1 MPITF
6 FLEPNTIYK
15 VGECPIKFSAYVK
28 GVRFVSTIGY
38 SVSPTMWDKVSCEVK
53 RGYFN
58 SKKIPYNKINAR
70 ITNLKNGFI
79 AFENDL
85 DYSDRPTKEHIK
97 VKITEILGRKERV
110 VETRPT
116 FYIRWNEFVIEESA
130 AKAWAEST
138 VRKFNTVKKHL
149 ENYSPNLR
157 LTDITPDWI
166 SEYVQHMEKVLLMQ
180 DVSEKKELILL
191 KWFFRW
197 AVKKGYMHAKAF
209 DYDAKTRDTK
219 KPVIFLS
226 PEELIKLLEYKI
238 PANGTEVTLQKH
250 DGEEYTKVITN
261 ADVLEMARDLF
272 CFCCFTGLRY
282 SDMAR
287 LRKTDIRNG
296 ALHITTQKTDD
307 SLVIELSKFSQAI
320 LDKYADNP
328 GLLALPV
335 LYNKLLNECLKVLC
349 ELCGFNEPITIVR
362 YNQGKRF
369 DETSP
374 KYKLMTS
381 HAGRRTFICSALSAC
396 ISPQLVMKWTG
407 HSDYA
412 AMKPYI
418 DVTEKSKSEAM
429 VKLSK
434 MFEV

>member
-6 FLEPNTIYK
+6 FLEPNTINK
-15 VGECPIKFSAYVK
+15 VGECPIKFSAYIK
-28 GVRFVSTIGY
+28 GVRLVSTIGY
-38 SVSPTMWDKVSCEVK
+38 SVSPNVWDKKSGEVRK
-53 RGYFN
+53 GYFN

-70 ITNLKNGFI
+70 ITKLKNGFVTY
-79 AFENDL
+79 ENNL
-85 DYSDRPTKEHIK
+85 DYADRPTKEQIK
-97 VKITEILGRKERV
+97 VKVTEILGRKERIH
-110 VETRPT
+110 EAHPT
-116 FYIRWNEFVIEESA
+116 FFIRWNEFIIEESA
-130 AKAWAEST
+130 AKSWADST
-138 VRKFNTVKKHL
+138 VKKFNTVKKHL
-149 ENYSPNLR
+149 QSYAPNLR
-157 LTDITPDWI
+157 LTDISPDWI
-166 SEYVQHMEKVLLMQ
+166 SSYVQHMEKTLMMQ
-180 DVSEKKELILL
+180 DVSVKKELKLL

-197 AVKKGYMHAKAF
+197 AVKKGYLREKAF

-226 PEELIKLLEYKI
+226 PEELLQLLEYSI
-238 PANGTEVTLQKH
+238 PEDGAEVKLTKH
-250 DGEEYTKVITN
+250 NGEEYTKVISN
-261 ADVLEMARDLF
+261 AESLAKSRDLF

-307 SLVIELSKFSQAI
+307 SLVIELSNFSQAI
-320 LDKYADNP
+320 LDKYTDHP

-335 LYNKLLNECLKVLC
+335 QYNKLLNENLKVLC
-349 ELCGFNEPITIVR
+349 ELCGFNEQITIVR

-381 HAGRRTFICSALSAC
+381 HAGRRTFICSALSAG

-407 HSDYA
+407 HSDYS

-434 MFEV
+434 LFEV

>member
-6 FLEPNTIYK
+6 FLEPNTINK
-15 VGECPIKFSAYVK
+15 VGECPIKFSAYIK

-38 SVSPTMWDKVSCEVK
+38 SVSPNVWDKNGGEVK
-53 RGYFN
+53 KGYFN
-58 SKKIPYNKINAR
+58 SKKIPYNKINSR
-70 ITNLKNGFI
+70 IMKLKNGFMNY
-79 AFENDL
+79 ENDL
-85 DYSDRPTKEHIK
+85 DYADRPTKEQIK
-97 VKITEILGRKERV
+97 FKITEILGRKERIH
-110 VETRPT
+110 ESHPT
-116 FYIRWNEFVIEESA
+116 FFIRWNEFVIEESS
-130 AKAWAEST
+130 AKSWADST
-138 VRKFNTVKKHL
+138 IKKFNTVKRHL
-149 ENYSPNLR
+149 ENYSPNLKV
-157 LTDITPDWI
+157 TDISPEWI
-166 SEYVQHMEKVLLMQ
+166 STYVQHMEKVLMMQ
-180 DVSEKKELILL
+180 DVSVKKELKLL

-197 AVKKGYMHAKAF
+197 AAKKGYIHDKAF

-226 PEELIKLLEYKI
+226 PEELVQLLEYSI
-238 PANGTEVTLQKH
+238 PEDGTEVKLTKH
-250 DGEEYTKVITN
+250 DGEEYTKTILN
-261 ADVLEMARDLF
+261 SESLAKSRDLF

-320 LDKYADNP
+320 LDKYADHP

-335 LYNKLLNECLKVLC
+335 QYNKQLNENLKVLC
-349 ELCGFNEPITIVR
+349 ELCGFNEQITIVR
-362 YNQGKRF
+362 YNQGKRL

-381 HAGRRTFICSALSAC
+381 HAGRRTFICSALSAG

-429 VKLSK
+429 DKLSK

>member
-6 FLEPNTIYK
+6 FLEPNTINK
-15 VGECPIKFSAYVK
+15 VGECPIKFSAYIK

-38 SVSPTMWDKVSCEVK
+38 SVSPNVWDKKSSEVK
-53 RGYFN
+53 KGYFN

-70 ITNLKNGFI
+70 ITKLKNGFI
-79 AFENDL
+79 TYENDL
-85 DYSDRPTKEHIK
+85 DYADRPTKEQIK
-97 VKITEILGRKERV
+97 VKVTEILGRKERIH
-110 VETRPT
+110 EAHPT
-116 FYIRWNEFVIEESA
+116 FFIRWNEFIIEESA
-130 AKAWAEST
+130 AKSWADST
-138 VRKFNTVKKHL
+138 VKKFNTVKNHL
-149 ENYSPNLR
+149 HNYSQNLR
-157 LTDITPDWI
+157 LTDISPEWI
-166 SEYVQHMEKVLLMQ
+166 SSYVQHMEKTLMMQ
-180 DVSEKKELILL
+180 DVSVKKELKLL

-197 AVKKGYMHAKAF
+197 AAKKGYMHEKAF

-226 PEELIKLLEYKI
+226 PEELLQLLEYSI
-238 PANGTEVTLQKH
+238 PQDGTEVKLTKH
-250 DGEEYTKVITN
+250 NGEEYTKIITN
-261 ADVLEMARDLF
+261 AESLAKSRDLF

-296 ALHITTQKTDD
+296 ALYVTTQKTDD
-307 SLVIELSKFSQAI
+307 SLVIELSRFSQAI
-320 LDKYADNP
+320 LDKYADHP

-335 LYNKLLNECLKVLC
+335 QYNKLLNENLKVLC
-349 ELCGFNEPITIVR
+349 ELCGFSEQITIVR

-381 HAGRRTFICSALSAC
+381 HAGRRTFICSALSAG

-407 HSDYA
+407 HSDYS

-418 DVTEKSKSEAM
+418 DVTEKAKSEAM
-429 VKLSK
+429 TKLAK
-434 MFEV
+434 LFEV

>member
-6 FLEPNTIYK
+6 FLEPNTINK
-15 VGECPIKFSAYVK
+15 MGECPIKFSTYIK

-38 SVSPTMWDKVSCEVK
+38 SVSPNVWDKNAGEVK
-53 RGYFN
+53 KGYFN

-70 ITNLKNGFI
+70 IMKLKNGVI
-79 AFENDL
+79 NYENDL
-85 DYSDRPTKEHIK
+85 DYADRPTKEQVK
-97 VKITEILGRKERV
+97 VKITEILGRKERIH
-110 VETRPT
+110 ESHPT
-116 FYIRWNEFVIEESA
+116 FFIRWNEFVTEESS
-130 AKAWAEST
+130 AKSWADST
-138 VRKFNTVKKHL
+138 IKKFNTVKKHL
-149 ENYSPNLR
+149 ENYSPNLKV
-157 LTDITPDWI
+157 TDISPDWI
-166 SEYVQHMEKVLLMQ
+166 STYVQHMEKVLMMQ
-180 DVSEKKELILL
+180 DVSVKKELKLL

-197 AVKKGYMHAKAF
+197 AAKKGYMHEKAF
-209 DYDAKTRDTK
+209 DFDAKTRDTK

-226 PEELIKLLEYKI
+226 PEELVQLLEYSI
-238 PANGTEVTLQKH
+238 PEDGTEVKLIKH
-250 DGEEYTKVITN
+250 DGKEYTKTISN
-261 ADVLEMARDLF
+261 SESLAKSRDLF

-320 LDKYADNP
+320 LDKYADHP

-335 LYNKLLNECLKVLC
+335 QYNKLLNENLKELC
-349 ELCGFNEPITIVR
+349 ELCGFNEQITIVR

-381 HAGRRTFICSALSAC
+381 HAGRRTFICSALSAG

-429 VKLSK
+429 LKLSK
-434 MFEV
+434 MFEI

>member
-6 FLEPNTIYK
+6 FLEPNTINK
-15 VGECPIKFSAYVK
+15 VGECPIKFSAYIK
-28 GVRFVSTIGY
+28 GVRLVSTIGY
-38 SVSPTMWDKVSCEVK
+38 SVSPNVWDKKSGEVRK
-53 RGYFN
+53 GYFN

-70 ITNLKNGFI
+70 ITKLKNGFVTY
-79 AFENDL
+79 ENNL
-85 DYSDRPTKEHIK
+85 DYADRPTKEQIK
-97 VKITEILGRKERV
+97 VKVTEILGRKERIH
-110 VETRPT
+110 EAHPT
-116 FYIRWNEFVIEESA
+116 FFIRWNEFIIEESA
-130 AKAWAEST
+130 VKSWADST
-138 VRKFNTVKKHL
+138 VKKFNTVKKHL
-149 ENYSPNLR
+149 QSYAPNLR
-157 LTDITPDWI
+157 LTDISPDWI
-166 SEYVQHMEKVLLMQ
+166 SSYVQHMEKTLMMQ
-180 DVSEKKELILL
+180 DVSVKKELKLL

-197 AVKKGYMHAKAF
+197 AVKKGYLREKAF

-226 PEELIKLLEYKI
+226 PEELLQLLEYSI
-238 PANGTEVTLQKH
+238 PEDGAEVKLTKH
-250 DGEEYTKVITN
+250 NGEEYTKVISN
-261 ADVLEMARDLF
+261 AESLAKSRDLF

-307 SLVIELSKFSQAI
+307 SLVIELSNFSQAI
-320 LDKYADNP
+320 LDKYTDHP

-335 LYNKLLNECLKVLC
+335 QYNKLLNENLKVLC
-349 ELCGFNEPITIVR
+349 ELCGFNEQITIVR

-381 HAGRRTFICSALSAC
+381 HAGRRTFICSALSAG

-407 HSDYA
+407 HSDYS

-434 MFEV
+434 LFEV